1 LPDKKIGTGICGKSF
16 LIYLFIF
23 KRALIFFDVKNIMN
37 KFWREVTFE
46 QIKSDF
52 ALPLIPLSSFF
63 QIFLQIKIATFNFLP
78 RGNQRGDSTGV
89 PPNNFTT
96 NWSK

>member
-1 LPDKKIGTGICGKSF
+1 LRKKFFNLPVYFQTCID
-16 LIYLFIF
+16 
-23 KRALIFFDVKNIMN
+23 FFYVKNIMN

-52 ALPLIPLSSFF
+52 ALPLIPLSSFSQF
-63 QIFLQIKIATFNFLP
+63 FLQIKIATFNFLP

-89 PPNNFTT
+89 PPNNFTP